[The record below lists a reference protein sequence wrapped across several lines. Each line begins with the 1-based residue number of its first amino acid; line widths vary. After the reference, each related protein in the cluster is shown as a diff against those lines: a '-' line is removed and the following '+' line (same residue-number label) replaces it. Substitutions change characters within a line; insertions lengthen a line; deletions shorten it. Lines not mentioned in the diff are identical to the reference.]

1 MINPKSIITPAPDRR
16 WWADR
21 KGSSSIVAG
30 VLREYWASRYTGVG
44 PNQVLIVSGRKFQLP
59 DGRFIGFRMVK
70 SGDTF
75 VYPEFEKADA
85 LSLEVMRIDMPRVR
99 ARTAGGRAMEADC
112 VAQVNIRSDDTSI
125 VVAAERFLSKSPAE
139 IKDIVRPVLEKH
151 LSRVLESSNVE
162 EVNQNPAACAA
173 KVQSAASADLAGL
186 GLGMVSF
193 TIHNGRAA

>member
-1 MINPKSIITPAPDRR
+1 LINPKS
-16 WWADR
+16 
-21 KGSSSIVAG
+21 
-30 VLREYWASRYTGVG
+30 
-44 PNQVLIVSGRKFQLP
+44 
-59 DGRFIGFRMVK
+59 
-70 SGDTF
+70 
-75 VYPEFEKADA
+75 
-85 LSLEVMRIDMPRVR
+85 
-99 ARTAGGRAMEADC
+99 
-112 VAQVNIRSDDTSI
+112 
-125 VVAAERFLSKSPAE
+125 VVAAERFLSESPAE